1 METWG
6 GRFIST
12 LRGDNPE
19 TTPNFNRLSKEG
31 LLFKQFYSSGR
42 RSIQSM
48 ASVFFSLPNSEV
60 VPIYQSPFVSN
71 KMSSLAQQLK
81 KENYETIF
89 FSWRKRK

>member
-1 METWG
+1 
-6 GRFIST
+6 
-12 LRGDNPE
+12 
-19 TTPNFNRLSKEG
+19 
-31 LLFKQFYSSGR
+31 
-42 RSIQSM
+42 M

-89 FSWRKRK
+89 FHGGKENSLNLHSTAGIAGYQKNLFFS